1 MENTNT
7 NTNTNTTLDI
17 LGMLT
22 GLLKGIVATLVAAE
36 LENLGLTP
44 ETLRAWQR
52 TVDQVGAIDAGEIGL
67 DYAKLAGAI
76 DLDDLVRRIDT
87 SDFASDL
94 ARHIDTNA
102 LAEEFS
108 HEDIAGSIAGDDS
121 AMASI
126 ARCLIRAMKTT

>member
-1 MENTNT
+1 MTTE
-7 NTNTNTTLDI
+7 TNTTLDI

-44 ETLRAWQR
+44 ETLRVWQR
-52 TVDQVGAIDAGEIGL
+52 TVAQAGAI
-67 DYAKLAGAI
+67 DYAKLAQEVDTSALASEIADDLTRNI
-76 DLDDLVRRIDT
+76 DLR
-87 SDFASDL
+87 DL
-94 ARHIDTNA
+94 AGKIDTND
-102 LAEEFS
+102 LAGEFS
-108 HEDIAGSIAGDDS
+108 HEDIAGSIAENDS